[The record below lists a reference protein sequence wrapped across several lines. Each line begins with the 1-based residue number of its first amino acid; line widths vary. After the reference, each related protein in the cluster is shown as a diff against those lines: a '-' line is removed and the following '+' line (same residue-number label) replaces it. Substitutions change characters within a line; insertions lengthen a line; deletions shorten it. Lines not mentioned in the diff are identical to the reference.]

1 MAETGTQ
8 PKELTPAQ
16 VRAVAA
22 IVAARDLREAAKQC
36 NVAERTLW
44 RWCELEPFKLALAE
58 AEANLIDFAMRRTL
72 QLQELA
78 IDTIAAILADT
89 STPAGIRLRAALG
102 VLEQSVKLREL
113 RNLEVRLLALEAAA
127 SLAQ

>member
-1 MAETGTQ
+1 MADNGTQ

-22 IVAARDLREAAKQC
+22 IVAARDLRDAAKQC
-36 NVAERTLW
+36 KVPERTLY
-44 RWCELEPFKLALAE
+44 RWCELELFKVALAE
-58 AEANLIDFAMRRTL
+58 AEANLIDYAMRRTL
-72 QLQELA
+72 QLQEQA

-89 STPAGIRLRAALG
+89 AAPASIRLRAALG

-113 RNLEVRLLALEAAA
+113 RNLEVRLVALEAAA